1 MAAISTYLANG
12 VLETYLS
19 GTYLSL
25 HTANPTSAGS
35 GAEVSGGSYAR
46 ATIDTWGAVSGGQV
60 ANDSIVTFSLLPT
73 CSVTHL
79 AIWDA
84 DTAGNMLF
92 YGALDTTVE
101 AVSGESL
108 IFAVGDLTISIV

>member
-1 MAAISTYLANG
+1 MAAISSYLAND
-12 VLETYLS
+12 VLGNYLS

-25 HTANPTSAGS
+25 HIANPTSAGT
-35 GAEVSGGSYAR
+35 GEEVSGGSYER
-46 ATIDTWGAVSGGQV
+46 ATIDTWGDISGGQV

-73 CSVTHL
+73 CSITHL

-92 YGALDTTVE
+92 YGALDTTIEV
-101 AVSGESL
+101 VSGESL
-108 IFAVGDLTISIV
+108 IFAVGDLTISII